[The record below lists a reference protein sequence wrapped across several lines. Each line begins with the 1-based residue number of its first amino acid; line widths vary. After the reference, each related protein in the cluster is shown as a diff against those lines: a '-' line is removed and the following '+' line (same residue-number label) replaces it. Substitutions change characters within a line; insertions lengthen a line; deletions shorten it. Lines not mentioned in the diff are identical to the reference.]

1 MKGAGLYKSS
11 YFKLSI
17 TLLTFFVH
25 CTASVAQQDSVH
37 LKRNKFSFFPVAFYS
52 PETKLAFGVLGA
64 YTFYNKKDINQQYP
78 SQVQIGAAYTFNKQ
92 VLFYFPFRI
101 YTNKSKYT
109 IYGEAGYYKY
119 SYFFY
124 GVGNNLPD
132 ENEELY
138 KVSFPRIRLNALK
151 KVSPILYAGLRY
163 WLEDYK
169 ITSTEAGKQLAT
181 GVIPGS
187 NGSFVS
193 GLGPVI
199 NIDTR
204 DNIFYP
210 SKGVFVDAG
219 MQVYGKATGSQFIYN
234 RYTVDA
240 SVYLANKKKNV
251 LALNLYGDFVSK
263 QNVPFNHLALMGGN
277 KRMRGY
283 YEGRFR
289 DKNLLALGTEYRF
302 NVYKRFGAVVFANA
316 GAVNQSLGKL
326 PVHIRTTYGAGARY
340 ALNKNEK
347 LNIRLDAAL
356 GKNTSGFYFTIGEAF

>member
-1 MKGAGLYKSS
+1 MKGAEVYKNWHL
-11 YFKLSI
+11 KLCI
-17 TLLTFFVH
+17 TLLTIFVH
-25 CTASVAQQDSVH
+25 STTLVAQQDSVH

-64 YTFYNKKDINQQYP
+64 YTFYNTKDTNQQYP
-78 SQVQIGAAYTFNKQ
+78 SQIQIGAAYTFNKQ

-101 YTNKSKYT
+101 YTKKSKYT

-138 KVSFPRIRLNALK
+138 KVSFPRIRFNALK
-151 KVSPILYAGLRY
+151 KVSPTVYAGLRY

-187 NGSFVS
+187 EGSFVS
-193 GLGPVI
+193 GLGPVV

-219 MQVYGKATGSQFIYN
+219 MQVYGKATGSQFTYN
-234 RYTVDA
+234 RYTIDA
-240 SVYLANKKKNV
+240 SMYLADKNKHV
-251 LALNLYGDFVSK
+251 LALNLFGDFVS
-263 QNVPFNHLALMGGN
+263 QQSVPFNHLALMGGN

-289 DKNLLALGTEYRF
+289 DKNLLAIGSEYRF
-302 NVYKRFGAVVFANA
+302 KLYKRFGAAVFANA
-316 GAVNQSLGKL
+316 GAVNKSLIKL
-326 PVHIRTTYGAGARY
+326 PQHIRTTYGAGARY
-340 ALNKNEK
+340 ALNKNEQ
-347 LNIRLDAAL
+347 LNIRLDAAF